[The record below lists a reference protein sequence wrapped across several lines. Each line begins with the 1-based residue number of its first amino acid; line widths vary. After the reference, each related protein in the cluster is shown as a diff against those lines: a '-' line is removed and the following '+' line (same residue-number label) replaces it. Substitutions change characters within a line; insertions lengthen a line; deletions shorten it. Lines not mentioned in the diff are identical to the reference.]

1 MLAGIEYPH
10 WLMLAG
16 AVLVL
21 VGLVGWA
28 FQRTLQA
35 QRSCKP
41 KDSVR
46 ESALPK
52 LDQPAV
58 EPEARAKLPEDQTQ
72 CQVKPVRRRDMI
84 G

>member
-1 MLAGIEYPH
+1 MVARIEYPH

-35 QRSCKP
+35 QRSYKP

-46 ESALPK
+46 ESAVPK
-52 LDQPAV
+52 PDEPAV
-58 EPEARAKLPEDQTQ
+58 EPAASAKLPRG
-72 CQVKPVRRRDMI
+72 PNSMPGNPSAGRA
-84 G
+84 

>member
-1 MLAGIEYPH
+1 MLSRIEYPH
-10 WLMLAG
+10 WLILTG

-35 QRSCKP
+35 AE
-41 KDSVR
+41 VR
-46 ESALPK
+46 ESAAPET
-52 LDQPAV
+52 DQPAV
-58 EPEARAKLPEDQTQ
+58 ERAASAELPSEDRTQ
-72 CQVKPVRRRDMI
+72 RQ